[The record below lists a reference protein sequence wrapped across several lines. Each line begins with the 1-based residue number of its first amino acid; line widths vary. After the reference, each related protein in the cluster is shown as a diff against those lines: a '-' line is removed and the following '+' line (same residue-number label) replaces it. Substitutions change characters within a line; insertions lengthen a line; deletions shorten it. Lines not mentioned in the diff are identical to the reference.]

1 MKIIVSLLLVCAMCL
16 TVAGCSSQTK
26 GTQAGET
33 NQTLEETSEE
43 TVEMVGGETTA
54 DKDMD
59 SVGPNGLK
67 AVAVGEAFQVDAK
80 YGSYLITITGIDK
93 TDWWER
99 KHNNQK
105 KSVILL
111 NYEVENINKYSI
123 LSEGVNVEYHMYRNI
138 DSKKGTLRPFLWYF
152 DDVSEAETV
161 KPGEKASGSI
171 PYVVERVSEY
181 FDVIFTRV
189 TGDVAEVRVDM

>member
-1 MKIIVSLLLVCAMCL
+1 MKKIVSLLLVCAMCL

-26 GTQAGET
+26 ETQAGET

-93 TDWWER
+93 NR
-99 KHNNQK
+99 L
-105 KSVILL
+105 V
-111 NYEVENINKYSI
+111 
-123 LSEGVNVEYHMYRNI
+123 
-138 DSKKGTLRPFLWYF
+138 
-152 DDVSEAETV
+152 
-161 KPGEKASGSI
+161 GEK
-171 PYVVERVSEY
+171 
-181 FDVIFTRV
+181 T
-189 TGDVAEVRVDM
+189 